1 MDLASMAR
9 AALRAKPRAEEEQSL
24 ERQKAVPVSGAKA
37 IAPNTDVLGS
47 LANVGLSGL
56 AMAGNLLDVPGSMV
70 RDVATWVPG
79 GIAAQNPFDQLLSP
93 VSSKNRVTGSEIAD
107 SVTGG
112 AIDKDSW
119 LGLGTG
125 IALEIGMDPLTYL
138 SLGGSAVGK
147 GGAAL
152 RKAGL
157 DKNLVRTAN
166 KIAGKELGDQA
177 GRRLG
182 RTSARQTLTP
192 RQAIDDIVSEES
204 LSVARMNAVNE
215 AKRPLEKSVLKR
227 AGKDGWSQDAVDSA
241 MKRVDSNPDVLRAGE
256 RAQRETYEAGV
267 QEGYDKFFRAG
278 GTEAMLDEK
287 IGGVAKFSIP
297 FISKKFGDKYPMLRE
312 RLLGATSLGPKE
324 LASTPWFARPVGDV
338 ADATKVAPGG
348 SRGDDLPPGGSAGPG
363 GSPADP
369 SGSPGPTVTPT
380 VSPQDV
386 RPAVS
391 AKDFESISPQ
401 HKLFSDELAKLEGSG
416 ILDRSSSGLM
426 REIFADSTL
435 DNFQRTYFRPVK
447 EIVASPEALPGA
459 STVKGI
465 PGRFVPGSINKIE
478 LSQDALIG
486 SDGGQVYAV
495 DTLLHELGHSML
507 SRSADKQAAAGV
519 DILGEFKKFVD
530 DGTLEQYFKESQPEN
545 AAYYLGNPEEAFAQ
559 IFSDSI
565 LNRKPTPQGMQAFI
579 ESVKKIA
586 QDILAK
592 ILQRPGLDSDVS
604 KKANAMVDLVG
615 GFMDADTY
623 KAMFSGDAD
632 VAEAASAVVK
642 GTKGGVEDVVKA
654 RRAAKKVASKSKPPA
669 TPMDIEKLQ
678 LGETTDAILK
688 RTELVPAKYAGIRS
702 TQEILERVQDADGIL
717 DEVSGITFANA
728 AEADAASDLAT
739 ARIKQLQ
746 IESGDRSGMIFAD
759 YDGNQKTGYRLMF
772 VDGRAVVSGAASE
785 AAKPTRRVQAREAAA
800 SEDLSSL
807 DEMAD
812 GQVFDSERQAF
823 EAADALNQMVPENIR
838 STGVGY
844 AARELDDGSFV
855 IQKTDAPDDG
865 IEFFA
870 RDEPNLE
877 EDVASLLEQ
886 RRSGFTD
893 TEMDRL
899 DSLEPAIAREADR
912 LSPLPE
918 VADVGPRTLSQAI
931 EDTARRSG
939 TAEALEDDNWLARMA
954 GVTKPRTARDAGGA
968 SPSSLRADDASN
980 IGKEVG
986 DEGEKFQA
994 PMTAEAAGA
1003 AVDELEDAAVQWRE
1017 KGVES
1022 PYFKRWFGGSKIR
1035 DDSGNPRELYHG
1047 SLTAFN
1053 QFSPQTNKS
1062 IYGRG
1067 VYLTSQAEDAWQYGT
1082 SNTSDFNQVMNMDLG
1097 PKAESLSK
1105 ELGIPY
1111 REAKEALSPTGGMIY
1126 KVYAKIENP
1135 LHLSDAPLEF
1145 DERKLRLA
1153 IAESDSPVESFD
1165 RLVRRLRKAPTAKD
1179 QHDILLQ
1186 EKASGALSS
1195 YASLSGHDG
1204 IVVSGK
1210 FAPRSGGANHVI
1222 ALRPTQVKSATGNRG
1237 TFDAASADIRY
1248 QAPRSAGGMFQ
1259 EEAINRIESNSYKS
1273 RSKVIAMPIDDFL
1286 DLAES
1291 GRSALKA
1298 STVDGVVD
1306 SGEKF
1311 SSIPSLT
1318 IKKADG
1324 NAVKVVGHEG
1334 RHRARKLKSMGYSH
1348 IPVEVTH
1355 ATLRWTE
1362 QSRPGSFDYE
1372 KSFPEEII
1380 GEEGSL
1386 ASEANRRIPVPIR
1399 REDVGLSFRDQ
1410 VTRLAGDEGEKFQ
1423 APRTPVETKQVSHR
1437 DVTKRI
1443 PELTEAAKGV
1453 ADGRVTREEYA
1464 ELVDKL
1470 KPVRPYS
1477 FVPRPATREEAVN
1490 ALTAN
1495 KRGSYGNANEIIEE
1509 GESVGLRLDIPAYR
1523 DHSVWVNSIHR
1534 AGKKD
1539 TIYDSVSAVTDANL
1553 LLTDSAQK
1561 QSLKVATGTAK
1572 SPFAVI
1578 KGQWKKISQED
1589 AVAKVDEALRSDE
1602 WVQVGFDPE
1611 RHSYFYDRETGQPI
1625 GSAAEVIQIGPLLVA
1640 RGAMP
1645 PSAEASAKLLYQAP
1659 KKSYGDF
1666 AFDAAKGAASG
1677 TREAFADAKGFAKDS
1692 GKKMLDTGTD
1702 LYRQAM
1708 GVVGNDKAAAVGVAM
1723 DTLGGFVKNSAPVRV
1738 LTGMFDPSV
1747 MGGTTELS
1755 QEVGREHS
1763 KALEEATYGIRKRI
1777 FPMRDALNQSE
1788 PLDPNKLLAKYGDEA
1803 KSRSAF
1809 TENYNAIRRYLEDA
1823 SPLLNEG
1830 KAYQLPSELASL
1842 KPALDDMR
1850 SALNEIRTIELDSGL
1865 KSPELDDMFIR
1876 YFTRQ
1881 LEKFPGDKGSQGNLG
1896 KVLDPG
1902 TPYQNQRQDFLTN
1915 IPGGTATINEISI
1928 DPEISG
1934 IAHSFPNKQVPA
1946 DVMEDIKRKISEQY
1960 GGGQV
1965 GSKQR
1970 DNIFMLEEGRRTEQ
1984 LDRFAKWVTGLDPRY
1999 AENGIPVF
2007 KLDPVQDM
2015 MVRMEAGL
2023 RASAAANFSTS
2034 LLARGANPAEAG
2046 GMSMAEVAD
2055 RLAREGMDGN
2065 AAVRNIA
2072 NKMGDKYKSKYQQMQ
2087 EQAGKDIVRDVLEYS
2102 DGAGDEGVLF
2112 NSGDSIRARIK
2123 STGESGRIIGVNK
2136 DGSYNFEMEARGKVE
2151 VPTGKDIELPFGS
2164 PVPQTVKKNAPKSYA
2179 NVDPSDI
2186 EGDISPRDV
2195 LKQFSVDGNV
2205 ADSTFAYMRGFTQPE
2220 SVNVF
2225 TDAIR
2230 QMTNLTKSSLTVGFP
2245 AFHVRN
2251 FVSGQYNNYLGK
2263 AADPRFK
2270 GPKAYWQPVRDADA
2284 ILRGSDIDGI
2294 LDIPI
2299 IKEKG
2304 ISNTKDAMQFLRE
2317 EIFAN
2322 KLIGSTQGSAGDIIG
2337 REVGSFGS
2345 QAPQSG
2351 KRSMRDILLKPPPA
2365 PAGSRKYDWMNPLG
2379 AAGVLGNESDTF
2391 LPLRWGRQVGEY
2403 VEGLNRIA
2411 PYLSYLRQG
2420 MDSQTA
2426 AKKVMELQFDYSKL
2440 TPTDRKLRLWFPFYT
2455 YTKNIVPLTVKQLIE
2470 RPGGRLAQTIR
2481 AGTASSSSEPM
2492 PDHIARTTAIPF
2504 GARKIPGQ
2512 GDRSFVTGLGFGFE
2526 DALSFGSILGGDL
2539 QGFTREVASRSNP
2552 LLKFGLEQM
2561 AGESMYFDGPGGGR
2575 DLSDLDPTYG
2585 RIRSNIADLVTG
2597 NKTVGRAEPIFGS
2610 ELAENILGNMPT
2622 SRLGTTL
2629 RTLTDSRKLAN
2640 PIKMGLNLGTGVKV
2654 TDVSEASWDAAMQ
2667 NKAIERM
2674 KELGAREF
2682 SRRYFPEY
2690 LKERMSDG
2698 ELTEAEAL
2706 NEFVG
2711 WLGER
2716 AKDRKAERDASD
2728 SGGK

>member
-1 MDLASMAR
+1 MDGFSVAKF
-9 AALRAKPRAEEEQSL
+9 ALRPATDLKQEVDDRAGRL
-24 ERQKAVPVSGAKA
+24 DPLAAYSGSKVQG
-37 IAPNTDVLGS
+37 PDPSVLGS

-182 RTSARQTLTP
+182 KTSARQTLTP

-227 AGKDGWSQDAVDSA
+227 AGKGGWSQDAVDSA

-459 STVKGI
+459 STVEGI

-632 VAEAASAVVK
+632 VAEVASAVVK
-642 GTKGGVEDVVKA
+642 GTKGSIEDVVKA

-728 AEADAASDLAT
+728 AEADAAADLAT

-772 VDGRAVVSGAASE
+772 VDGREVVSGAASE
-785 AAKPTRRVQAREAAA
+785 AAKPTRKVQAREAAA
-800 SEDLSSL
+800 SEDLSRL

-939 TAEALEDDNWLARMA
+939 TADALEDDNWLARMA

-968 SPSSLRADDASN
+968 SPPSLQADDASS

-994 PMTAEAAGA
+994 PRTAEAAGA
-1003 AVDELEDAAVQWRE
+1003 AADELEDAAVQWRE

-1022 PYFKRWFGGSKIR
+1022 PYFKRWFGGSKVV
-1035 DDSGNPRELYHG
+1035 DETGKPQVVYHG
-1047 SLTAFN
+1047 TRKS
-1053 QFSPQTNKS
+1053 FSEFSREKIGSETDDGWLGKGFYFTSDPS
-1062 IYGRG
+1062 VAEAYGSAVMP
-1067 VYLTSQAEDAWQYGT
+1067 VYLRSKKIYDMNGKNFNEVLKEHGGPEGFSSWLRENEYDGAKMWSQYMVLD
-1082 SNTSDFNQVMNMDLG
+1082 
-1097 PKAESLSK
+1097 
-1105 ELGIPY
+1105 
-1111 REAKEALSPTGGMIY
+1111 
-1126 KVYAKIENP
+1126 
-1135 LHLSDAPLEF
+1135 
-1145 DERKLRLA
+1145 
-1153 IAESDSPVESFD
+1153 
-1165 RLVRRLRKAPTAKD
+1165 
-1179 QHDILLQ
+1179 
-1186 EKASGALSS
+1186 
-1195 YASLSGHDG
+1195 
-1204 IVVSGK
+1204 
-1210 FAPRSGGANHVI
+1210 
-1222 ALRPTQVKSATGNRG
+1222 PTQIKSATGNRG
-1237 TFDAASADIRY
+1237 TFDAANPDIR
-1248 QAPRSAGGMFQ
+1248 
-1259 EEAINRIESNSYKS
+1259 
-1273 RSKVIAMPIDDFL
+1273 
-1286 DLAES
+1286 
-1291 GRSALKA
+1291 
-1298 STVDGVVD
+1298 
-1306 SGEKF
+1306 
-1311 SSIPSLT
+1311 
-1318 IKKADG
+1318 
-1324 NAVKVVGHEG
+1324 
-1334 RHRARKLKSMGYSH
+1334 
-1348 IPVEVTH
+1348 
-1355 ATLRWTE
+1355 
-1362 QSRPGSFDYE
+1362 
-1372 KSFPEEII
+1372 
-1380 GEEGSL
+1380 
-1386 ASEANRRIPVPIR
+1386 
-1399 REDVGLSFRDQ
+1399 
-1410 VTRLAGDEGEKFQ
+1410 FQ
-1423 APRTPVETKQVSHR
+1423 APRVANASADAAGATADEMT
-1437 DVTKRI
+1437 D
-1443 PELTEAAKGV
+1443 AAKQW
-1453 ADGRVTREEYA
+1453 A
-1464 ELVDKL
+1464 EK
-1470 KPVRPYS
+1470 
-1477 FVPRPATREEAVN
+1477 
-1490 ALTAN
+1490 
-1495 KRGSYGNANEIIEE
+1495 G
-1509 GESVGLRLDIPAYR
+1509 
-1523 DHSVWVNSIHR
+1523 
-1534 AGKKD
+1534 
-1539 TIYDSVSAVTDANL
+1539 
-1553 LLTDSAQK
+1553 TDSPYFQK
-1561 QSLKVATGTAK
+1561 WFQGSRV
-1572 SPFAVI
+1572 
-1578 KGQWKKISQED
+1578 
-1589 AVAKVDEALRSDE
+1589 VDEAG
-1602 WVQVGFDPE
+1602 VPQVVYHGTKADFSEFAKRGERDAGYFGEGYYFTNSPDSAEMYSGAFDAVPTGANIKPAYVSLKNPLIATRGE
-1611 RHSYFYDRETGQPI
+1611 VNGLYPGMSGKELSEAIKADGYDGVI
-1625 GSAAEVIQIGPLLVA
+1625 GSSSGSSLSEIVAFEPTQIKSATGNT
-1640 RGAMP
+1640 GAFDGANP
-1645 PSAEASAKLLYQAP
+1645 DIRFQAP
-1659 KKSYGDF
+1659 KGGSFGDR
-1666 AFDAAKGAASG
+1666 AFDAAKSAASG
-1677 TREAFADAKGFAKDS
+1677 TREAFTDAKGFAKDS
-1692 GKKMLDTGTD
+1692 GKKMLDTGAD

-1803 KSRSAF
+1803 KARSAF

-1823 SPLLNEG
+1823 SPLLNKG

-1865 KSPELDDMFIR
+1865 KSDELDDTFIR

-1896 KVLDPG
+1896 KVFDPG

-1928 DPEISG
+1928 DPKISG
-1934 IAHSFPNKQVPA
+1934 IAHGFPNKQVPA
-1946 DVMEDIKRKISEQY
+1946 DVMEDIKKKISEQY